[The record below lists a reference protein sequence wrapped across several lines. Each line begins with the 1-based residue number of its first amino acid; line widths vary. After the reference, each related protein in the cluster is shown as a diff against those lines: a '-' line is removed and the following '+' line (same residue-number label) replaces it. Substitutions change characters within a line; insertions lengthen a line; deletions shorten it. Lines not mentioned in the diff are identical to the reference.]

1 MSHKDYIKNL
11 INLQDNTLEITDV
24 DLVDEDNI
32 KYFNIS
38 IVRNKQF
45 LPKCCKY
52 CGSISIISHG
62 STSRKIK
69 YLPFAN
75 ISSNIIYTQ
84 KRFLCKDCGKTF
96 NDECS
101 IVCKNGTISNAVK
114 NSILEEFKS
123 KQSSSDIA
131 TKNDVSIT
139 TANDLFINNTLENR
153 KPLSYIICIDE
164 FKASTI
170 AGEYALII
178 GDPRTG
184 DIIDIL
190 PSRRQDYIYYYFQK
204 IPDSERFS
212 VKYVVTD
219 LFDSYRTIVRNLFWK
234 SIHIA
239 DRFHWIRLA
248 TKAFDNLRIN
258 TMKMY
263 KKIADENKNSD
274 YNNYYEITKKYHKIL
289 IANKYKKEIWYFD
302 QTVKVTQLKK
312 NMSYQEI
319 IEYIINFDKSIEEGY
334 NLLQDLYK
342 IAKQTPYNEAEQA
355 ILRWCDQVS
364 NSEYK
369 LKEFKSVV
377 LTYKSWIKEITNS
390 FLFDPVTKKRITNGF
405 IEGKNNFCKVI
416 KRVGFGYKN
425 FDLFRARVLYI
436 SNNKKDKNNE
446 KIK

>member
-123 KQSSSDIA
+123 
-131 TKNDVSIT
+131 
-139 TANDLFINNTLENR
+139 
-153 KPLSYIICIDE
+153 
-164 FKASTI
+164 
-170 AGEYALII
+170 
-178 GDPRTG
+178 
-184 DIIDIL
+184 
-190 PSRRQDYIYYYFQK
+190 
-204 IPDSERFS
+204 
-212 VKYVVTD
+212 
-219 LFDSYRTIVRNLFWK
+219 
-234 SIHIA
+234 
-239 DRFHWIRLA
+239 
-248 TKAFDNLRIN
+248 
-258 TMKMY
+258 
-263 KKIADENKNSD
+263 
-274 YNNYYEITKKYHKIL
+274 
-289 IANKYKKEIWYFD
+289 
-302 QTVKVTQLKK
+302 
-312 NMSYQEI
+312 
-319 IEYIINFDKSIEEGY
+319 
-334 NLLQDLYK
+334 
-342 IAKQTPYNEAEQA
+342 
-355 ILRWCDQVS
+355 
-364 NSEYK
+364 
-369 LKEFKSVV
+369 VV

-390 FLFDPVTKKRITNGF
+390 FLFDPVTKKRITNRF
-405 IEGKNNFCKVI
+405 IEGKNNFYKVI